1 MDISLYIK
9 YLYKLLLVVILYID
23 DLIILASDVVK
34 LKWFKLKLENKFKMN
49 DLGELY
55 YCFGMEF
62 GRNREAHIIIMNER
76 LYIKKVLNYFNIRKC
91 KSVGT
96 PSDVNSRLLRLSE
109 QEFGNVKG
117 EMEGNSYKMAVR

>member
-9 YLYKLLLVVILYID
+9 YLYQLLLVVILYID

-34 LKWFKLKLENKFKMN
+34 LKWFELKLENKFKMN

-62 GRNREAHIIIMNER
+62 GRNREACIIIMNER
-76 LYIKKVLNYFNIRKC
+76 LYVEKVLNYFNIRKC

-96 PSDVNSRLLRLSE
+96 PSYVNSRLLRLSE

-117 EMEGNSYKMAVR
+117 EMKGNSYKMAVR